1 MISLTEIRK
10 KIMKGDISSL
20 LHLSSEKNI
29 HPSEVAKLFNEL
41 PIDST
46 LNAFQSFPPK
56 KQGVVFSYLDILLQ
70 KKVLRGL
77 SKERAT
83 YILKKNCR

>member
-1 MISLTEIRK
+1 MISLNDIRK

-46 LNAFQSFPPK
+46 LNAFQSFPVK
-56 KQGVVFSYLDILLQ
+56 KQVSSFLILIFYCRKKYCVV
-70 KKVLRGL
+70 
-77 SKERAT
+77 
-83 YILKKNCR
+83 